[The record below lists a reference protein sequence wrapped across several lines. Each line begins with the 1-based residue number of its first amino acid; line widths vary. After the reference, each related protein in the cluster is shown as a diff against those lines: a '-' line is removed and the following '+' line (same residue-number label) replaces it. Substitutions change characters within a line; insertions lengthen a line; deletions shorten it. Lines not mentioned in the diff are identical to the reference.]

1 MQLDPSGLGG
11 AGTAPAA
18 SQQFSSLAAEV
29 FQIAQGACEFQ
40 DAGHVRLANVLA
52 LRHRIPLSHARVFAE
67 AVRP

>member
-1 MQLDPSGLGG
+1 MQRDPSGLGG
-11 AGTAPAA
+11 AGTAPSA
-18 SQQFSSLAAEV
+18 SQTVSCLAAEAV
-29 FQIAQGACEFQ
+29 QIAQGACEFQ